1 VNSNIKTG
9 IFWVILACVL
19 VLLWQVV
26 KAAKT
31 RPDKAITFTEFIA
44 DVEAGKV
51 KKVSI
56 SNGVDVKGTYKDNSA
71 DLHTLIPANYPEI
84 YKILQEK
91 GVEIDI
97 KEASGAGWV
106 SVLINASPF
115 ILLLAFW
122 IFMMRQMQSGGN
134 KALSFGK
141 SRARLHSTQQKKVTF
156 KDVAGVEEA
165 KEELQEIIEFLREPA
180 KFQKL
185 GGRIPK
191 GVLLIGS
198 PGTGKTLLARA
209 IAGEASVPFFSIS
222 GSDFVE
228 MFVGVGA
235 SRCATCSS
243 KARRM
248 RRALSS
254 STRSTLSAAIA
265 ARAWAADTMSAS
277 RRSTSCSSR
286 WTASTPTTG

>member
-26 KAAKT
+26 KAAKN
-31 RPDKAITFTEFIA
+31 RPDKAITFTEFIS
-44 DVEAGKV
+44 DIDNNKI

-56 SNGVDVKGTYKDNSA
+56 SNGIDVKGAYKDNSA
-71 DLHTLIPANYPEI
+71 DLHTTIPANYPEI

-97 KEASGAGWV
+97 KEASSSGWV

-141 SRARLHSTQQKKVTF
+141 SRARLHSH
-156 KDVAGVEEA
+156 
-165 KEELQEIIEFLREPA
+165 
-180 KFQKL
+180 
-185 GGRIPK
+185 
-191 GVLLIGS
+191 
-198 PGTGKTLLARA
+198 
-209 IAGEASVPFFSIS
+209 
-222 GSDFVE
+222 
-228 MFVGVGA
+228 
-235 SRCATCSS
+235 
-243 KARRM
+243 
-248 RRALSS
+248 
-254 STRSTLSAAIA
+254 
-265 ARAWAADTMSAS
+265 S
-277 RRSTSCSSR
+277 RRRSR
-286 WTASTPTTG
+286 